1 VAAVPGAG
9 RICEGLLA
17 VGVAA
22 AAVVVEGGVV
32 EAGIEAAGVVEAEA
46 EAGSA
51 WDGLAVAAAGT
62 YAGEVFVRAKVAV
75 GIRNGALF
83 ARLVVAAGEGRRQ
96 VPTSF
101 AVRPRTVASG
111 AGAGAGAAVAVGRG
125 TAGAVVVGRGCGF
138 VIACCG
144 NSERCTWPL
153 VACMRSRS
161 LRPAAN
167 LAARPVG
174 PPCLVPSGGC
184 HFAMTAGNPSG
195 AAGCG
200 LAARRRHWR

>member
-1 VAAVPGAG
+1 MQVAAVPGAG
-9 RICEGLLA
+9 RICEGPLA

-22 AAVVVEGGVV
+22 AAAVVEGGVV

-46 EAGSA
+46 EVGSA
-51 WDGLAVAAAGT
+51 WDELAVAAAGT

-111 AGAGAGAAVAVGRG
+111 AGAGAAVAVGRD

-144 NSERCTWPL
+144 NSERCTWRL

-161 LRPAAN
+161 LPAAN
-167 LAARPVG
+167 PAARPVG

>member
-9 RICEGLLA
+9 RICEGPLA

-22 AAVVVEGGVV
+22 AAVVVEGGVA

-75 GIRNGALF
+75 GIRNGAPF

-111 AGAGAGAAVAVGRG
+111 AGAAVAVGRD
-125 TAGAVVVGRGCGF
+125 TAGAVVVGRGHGF
-138 VIACCG
+138 VVACCG
-144 NSERCTWPL
+144 NSERCTWRL

-161 LRPAAN
+161 LPAAN
-167 LAARPVG
+167 PAARPAG
-174 PPCLVPSGGC
+174 RPCSVPSGGC
-184 HFAMTAGNPSG
+184 HFVTKAGNPSG